1 MTISF
6 ALSVGAAILLAVSF
20 GVSAAAMPRF
30 DKLEQTLK
38 IRPEQKEQFDVAVG
52 ATQRALLSVALT
64 AMQLKERL
72 AQELSKPW
80 PDLRA
85 FAEAHEAIIEQN
97 RPLFKAAGEE
107 WKKLYA
113 LLDDEQV
120 ETAKSF
126 VRDNLRENLGTLF

>member
-1 MTISF
+1 MTISWVR
-6 ALSVGAAILLAVSF
+6 ALGAAILLAVSF
-20 GVSAAAMPRF
+20 GASATAMPRF

-80 PDLRA
+80 PDLGA
-85 FAEAHEAIIEQN
+85 LAEAHEAIIEQN
-97 RPLFKAAGEE
+97 RPIFKAAGEE

-120 ETAKSF
+120 EIAKSF
-126 VRDNLRENLGTLF
+126 LRENLSSLFR

>member
-6 ALSVGAAILLAVSF
+6 VRAVGAAILLAVSF
-20 GVSAAAMPRF
+20 GAAASAAPRF
-30 DKLEQTLK
+30 DKLEQKLK

-64 AMQLKERL
+64 AMELKERL
-72 AQELSKPW
+72 EQELSKPW

-85 FAEAHEAIIEQN
+85 FADAHERIIEQN
-97 RPLFKAAGEE
+97 RPLFKAAGDE
-107 WKKLYA
+107 WKKLYE

-120 ETAKSF
+120 EIAKSF
-126 VRDNLRENLGTLF
+126 LRENLSSLFR

>member
-20 GVSAAAMPRF
+20 GASAAAAPRF

-72 AQELSKPW
+72 SQELSKPW
-80 PDLRA
+80 PDLSA
-85 FAEAHEAIIEQN
+85 LAEAHEAIVEQN

-107 WKKLYA
+107 WKKLYE

-120 ETAKSF
+120 EIAKSF
-126 VRDNLRENLGTLF
+126 LRENLSSLWK

>member
-1 MTISF
+1 MTNSWVR
-6 ALSVGAAILLAVSF
+6 ALGAAILLAVSF
-20 GVSAAAMPRF
+20 GASAAAMPRF

-64 AMQLKERL
+64 AMQFKERL
-72 AQELSKPW
+72 AQELAKPL
-80 PDLRA
+80 PDLSVLA
-85 FAEAHEAIIEQN
+85 QAHEALIEQN
-97 RPLFKAAGEE
+97 GPLFKAAGEE

-120 ETAKSF
+120 EIAKSF
-126 VRDNLRENLGTLF
+126 LRENLSSLWK